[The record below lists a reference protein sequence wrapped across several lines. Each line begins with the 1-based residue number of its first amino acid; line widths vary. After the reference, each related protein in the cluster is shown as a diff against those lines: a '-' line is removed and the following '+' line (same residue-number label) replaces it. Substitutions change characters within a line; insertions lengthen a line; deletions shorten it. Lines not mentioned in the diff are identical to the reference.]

1 MAFYFAN
8 ANADQRALMPMIIAS
23 TATVATSDIGC
34 PIFADAGGAGEA
46 SMYGSTAVNSHFIG
60 NVCRGILHSID
71 FDNLRAYVKPM
82 IPGDKMSVDYSTTY
96 ENSTGINR
104 IVSTNIGKI
113 FRTCAVATTGGS
125 SGSTGI
131 IKNRYLDPSTYAVA
145 VDGST
150 GFNFRLVDFS
160 TLQKRAQVIFC
171 TTGTFL

>member
-1 MAFYFAN
+1 M
-8 ANADQRALMPMIIAS
+8 
-23 TATVATSDIGC
+23 V
-34 PIFADAGGAGEA
+34 
-46 SMYGSTAVNSHFIG
+46 
-60 NVCRGILHSID
+60 
-71 FDNLRAYVKPM
+71 
-82 IPGDKMSVDYSTTY
+82 PGDKMIVDYSTTY

-145 VDGST
+145 IDGST

-160 TLQKRAQVIFC
+160 TINKQAHVVFC
-171 TTGTFL
+171 TTGTSL